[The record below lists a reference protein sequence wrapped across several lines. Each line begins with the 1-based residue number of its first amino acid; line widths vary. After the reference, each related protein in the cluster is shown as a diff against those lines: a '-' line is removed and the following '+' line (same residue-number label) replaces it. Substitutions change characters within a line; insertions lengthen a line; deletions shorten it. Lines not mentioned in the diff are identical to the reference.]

1 MWVSLVWRRREKQ
14 EVVRAVAKQLPEVVS
29 QALVGFVGRGHPVG
43 FINDY
48 EVPMHL
54 AQAGQ
59 NVGLLCEVERRDN
72 ALALQPL
79 VDAELV
85 ADVLTF
91 MTRNLV
97 SNFSLSSRLA
107 LVDFSPSAE
116 A

>member
-1 MWVSLVWRRREKQ
+1 MSHPAIRRFQDHLR
-14 EVVRAVAKQLPEVVS
+14 VRAGPLDLQPQRHRVVDD
-29 QALVGFVGRGHPVG
+29 P
-43 FINDY
+43 
-48 EVPMHL
+48 HL

-59 NVGLLCEVERRDN
+59 NVGPLCEVERRDN